1 MWSGG
6 ESEVSETHPRAP
18 STLHPPPPTPTTGL
32 WCRIC
37 SSETH
42 PPRTAP
48 TPLHARTEAGSQSY
62 SPSHSVLYPAHTHT
76 KNKKKIK
83 KTPLDW
89 CYYYLPEIT
98 TPLRMRRGGP
108 RHAQRGK
115 RGEGG
120 VVKTMLSERGE
131 GELQAVGIIGPGQ
144 VNASLSASQVKM
156 GPYLRIGAAH

>member
-18 STLHPPPPTPTTGL
+18 STLRPPPP
-32 WCRIC
+32 
-37 SSETH
+37 
-42 PPRTAP
+42 PPVSDAASVVLKHI
-48 TPLHARTEAGSQSY
+48 LHEQLRLRCTLEPKLAV
-62 SPSHSVLYPAHTHT
+62 SHIPRATLCFIRHTHT
-76 KNKKKIK
+76 HAKNKKKIK

>member
-1 MWSGG
+1 
-6 ESEVSETHPRAP
+6 
-18 STLHPPPPTPTTGL
+18 
-32 WCRIC
+32 
-37 SSETH
+37 
-42 PPRTAP
+42 
-48 TPLHARTEAGSQSY
+48 
-62 SPSHSVLYPAHTHT
+62 
-76 KNKKKIK
+76 
-83 KTPLDW
+83 
-89 CYYYLPEIT
+89 
-98 TPLRMRRGGP
+98 MRRGGP